1 MPKRDYYEVLGVKRT
16 AGQDEIKKA
25 FRRLAFENHPDKN
38 KGKRAEA
45 VFKEL
50 SEAYAV
56 LSDPKERAKYD
67 RQLRVGNFQQYDF
80 RGFDRTNDI
89 FTRFGDVFGDLVGNL
104 RRDRSTS
111 AQQEQAAPA
120 RGADV
125 QHDLSIDLFES
136 LQGVEKTLV
145 VKRGKETKR
154 IRLTIPAGIESG
166 KTLRVEGAGYPGT
179 DGGPPGSLRVAVHVK
194 EHPQYRREGLNI
206 VADLEAP
213 FTTAILGGK
222 ARIETPDGPVNIN
235 IPKGAQAGQK
245 LRLAGRGVKKGRK
258 VGDLLV
264 NIVVTVPKPPFTN
277 EMIALARKMRDI
289 NEPREDA

>member
-1 MPKRDYYEVLGVKRT
+1 MPKRDYYEVLGVKQS

-25 FRRLAFENHPDKN
+25 FRKLAFENHPDKN

-45 VFKEL
+45 VFKEV

-67 RQLRVGNFQQYDF
+67 RQRRIGNFQQYDF
-80 RGFDRTNDI
+80 RGFDKTNDI

-104 RRDRSTS
+104 RKDRQSS
-111 AQQEQAAPA
+111 AQQEPKTPA
-120 RGADV
+120 QGADV

-136 LQGVEKTLV
+136 LKGVEKTLV

-154 IRLTIPAGIESG
+154 IRLHIPAGIESG

-179 DGGPPGSLRVAVHVK
+179 NGGLPGDLRVAVHVK

-222 ARIETPDGPVNIN
+222 ARIETLDGPVNIN

-264 NIVVTVPKPPFTN
+264 NIVITVPKPPFTN
-277 EMIALARKMRDI
+277 EQIALARKMRDL
-289 NEPREDA
+289 NERSKDA

>member
-25 FRRLAFENHPDKN
+25 YRRLAFENHPDKN
-38 KGKRAEA
+38 KGKQAEA
-45 VFKEL
+45 VFKEVC
-50 SEAYAV
+50 EAYAV

-80 RGFDRTNDI
+80 QGFDRTNDI

-104 RRDRSTS
+104 RRDRQSS
-111 AQQEQAAPA
+111 ARQEPKMPA

-125 QHDLSIDLFES
+125 QHSLSIDLFES
-136 LQGVEKTLV
+136 LKGVEKTLV

-154 IRLTIPAGIESG
+154 IRLNIPAGIESG

-179 DGGPPGSLRVAVHVK
+179 NGGPPGSLRVAVHVK
-194 EHPQYRREGLNI
+194 EHPLYWREGMNI
-206 VADLEAP
+206 AADLEVP

-222 ARIETPDGPVNIN
+222 ARIETLDGPININ

-245 LRLAGRGVKKGRK
+245 LRLAGRGVKKGRT

-264 NIVVTVPKPPFTN
+264 NIVITVPKPPFTN
-277 EMIALARKMRDI
+277 ELIALARKMRDI
-289 NEPREDA
+289 NERSSGT

>member
-80 RGFDRTNDI
+80 QGFDRTSDI

-104 RRDRSTS
+104 RRDRASS
-111 AQQEQAAPA
+111 AQQEPKTPA

-136 LQGVEKTLV
+136 LKGVEKTLV

-154 IRLTIPAGIESG
+154 IRLNIPAGIESG

-179 DGGPPGSLRVAVHVK
+179 NGGPPGSLRVAVHVK

-206 VADLEAP
+206 IADLETP

-222 ARIETPDGPVNIN
+222 ARIETLDGPVNIN

-245 LRLAGRGVKKGRK
+245 LRLVGRGVKKGRK

-264 NIVVTVPKPPFTN
+264 NIVIAVPKPPFTN

-289 NEPREDA
+289 HERGKDD